1 MILSYEESLAR
12 DGVSMVPVDS
22 AARVEIGVGATL
34 ADDPARFTMP
44 TFEGD
49 VVDPAARCVPEAD
62 AVDTAARFV
71 PEADAV
77 DTAARFVPE
86 ADAVD
91 TAARFSLDVG
101 DVDVAQFLDDTLVS
115 GGIGTTVYNG
125 VFLCLTV
132 VIKHVIWLAWSY
144 FCGTRAQPTS
154 GNPGTGPR
162 PTACCA
168 I

>member
-62 AVDTAARFV
+62 AVDTAARF
-71 PEADAV
+71 
-77 DTAARFVPE
+77 
-86 ADAVD
+86 
-91 TAARFSLDVG
+91 SLDVG

-115 GGIGTTVYNG
+115 GGIGTTTYNG
-125 VFLCLTV
+125 VFSCLTF
-132 VIKHVIWLAWSY
+132 VIKHIIWPVWSY
-144 FCGTRAQPTS
+144 FRGTRAQPTS

-162 PTACCA
+162 PAA
-168 I
+168 PFR

>member
-22 AARVEIGVGATL
+22 AARVEMGVGATL

-77 DTAARFVPE
+77 DTAARFG
-86 ADAVD
+86 
-91 TAARFSLDVG
+91 LDVG
-101 DVDVAQFLDDTLVS
+101 DVDVSQFLDVS
-115 GGIGTTVYNG
+115 LASVCIGTAAYNG
-125 VFLCLTV
+125 VFLCLTS
-132 VIKHVIWLAWSY
+132 VIKHVIWPVWSY
-144 FCGTRAQPTS
+144 FRGTRAQPTS

-162 PTACCA
+162 PAA
-168 I
+168 PFR